1 MFRPARLF
9 NSKNRR
15 TPLQMTPLGSLGQS
29 AEERLRLLRYHWAEF
44 LALPTCLAV
53 VALYE
58 WWRWLFSIPPNPL
71 LLTVL
76 AAVGLTR
83 AWRKRRV
90 YKAELSYLRLNQET
104 GCTATQV
111 IALLTARARQLAHT
125 LADHVS
131 TQTIPLL
138 VLRVWQ
144 PFTRLCDVWLCV
156 PLPRHLFSALLSGL
170 KRHAPRPN
178 R

>member
-15 TPLQMTPLGSLGQS
+15 TPLQMKPLGSPGQS
-29 AEERLRLLRYHWAEF
+29 AEERLRLLRYQWADF

-58 WWRWLFSIPPNPL
+58 WWRWLFSIPPNPV
-71 LLTVL
+71 LLTVV
-76 AAVGLTR
+76 AAVGLTQ

-90 YKAELSYLRLNQET
+90 YKAELSYLQLNQEA
-104 GCTATQV
+104 GCTAKQV
-111 IALLTARARQLAHT
+111 IELLSARARRLAHK
-125 LADHVS
+125 LGDHIS
-131 TQTIPLL
+131 TQTIPLS
-138 VLRVWQ
+138 VQRVWQ
-144 PFTRLCDVWLCV
+144 PFTRLCDVWPCV
-156 PLPRHLFSALLSGL
+156 PLPRHLLSALLSGL
-170 KRHAPRPN
+170 KRHAPWPN

>member
-15 TPLQMTPLGSLGQS
+15 TPLQMTPWGSPGQS
-29 AEERLRLLRYHWAEF
+29 AEERLRLLRYQWADF

-71 LLTVL
+71 LLTVV
-76 AAVGLTR
+76 AAVGLAQ

-90 YKAELSYLRLNQET
+90 YKAELSCLRLNQET
-104 GCTATQV
+104 GCTAKQV
-111 IALLTARARQLAHT
+111 IALFRVTARQLAHK
-125 LADHVS
+125 LADHIS

-144 PFTRLCDVWLCV
+144 PFTRLCDAGLWA
-156 PLPRHLFSALLSGL
+156 PLPRHLLPALLSGL
-170 KRHAPRPN
+170 KRHAPWPN